1 MKIAVVMGSQSDS
14 EVMQR
19 CTDTLE
25 QFGIEYD
32 RMIMSA
38 HRTPEKV
45 RDFAVNARKNGYRA
59 IIAGAGYAAHLAGVI
74 AAHTTLP
81 VLAVPIDSS
90 PLRGIDSLYASVMM
104 PSGVPVAVFTVGSAG
119 AKNAAVF
126 AAEMLSSENEDIR
139 KRIDEMRD
147 EWSKK

>member
-1 MKIAVVMGSQSDS
+1 MKIAVVMGSTSDS

-25 QFGIEYD
+25 QLGIEYD
-32 RMIMSA
+32 RMVMSA

-45 RDFAVNARKNGYRA
+45 RDFAVNARENGYRA

-90 PLRGIDSLYASVMM
+90 PLKGIDSLYASVMM

-126 AAEMLSSENEDIR
+126 AAEMLSSENEEI
-139 KRIDEMRD
+139 KKKIDEMRN
-147 EWSKK
+147 EWKNK